1 MFLFSNV
8 IDSTYGDGSH
18 SVANIEC
25 GEWKICEFSAFV
37 SDSLKMPKK
46 ESCFKKVTFGG
57 KSEKNVKK
65 GELFYSDEILLDIPE
80 NYYLGLKITFEGKQI
95 PNHPENQIPCFREDQ
110 GEWTETKEV
119 PLPSM
124 VGCVRTVKKRIT
136 FWGDSITQGCG
147 VKENSYDHYA
157 AVTARLAG
165 NEYAFWDIGIGYA
178 RAFDAASDG
187 IWAYKAK
194 HTDVCIICFGVNDI
208 GSARTP
214 KKILSD
220 LKIIVRRLKD
230 SGVRV
235 VVQTI
240 PPFEFDEKGAATQ
253 REVNKLIFSDLELS
267 ECLFDETV
275 FLTDVKTQKPI
286 YGGHPNQTGCAV
298 WGSQL
303 YKFLKEIDVL

>member
-1 MFLFSNV
+1 M
-8 IDSTYGDGSH
+8 H

-25 GEWKICEFSAFV
+25 GEWKIFEFSTFV
-37 SDSLKMPKK
+37 IDSLSVPIK
-46 ESCFKKVTFGG
+46 ESGDKTVTFGG
-57 KSEKNVKK
+57 KNEKNVKK

-95 PNHPENQIPCFREDQ
+95 PNHPENQIPCFRVDRD
-110 GEWTETKEV
+110 EWTATKEV
-119 PLPSM
+119 PMPSM
-124 VGCVRTVKKRIT
+124 VGCVRSVKKRIT

-165 NEYAFWDIGIGYA
+165 NEYACWDIGIGYA
-178 RAFDAASDG
+178 RAFDGASGG

-214 KKILSD
+214 TQILSD

-230 SGVRV
+230 CGVRV

-240 PPFEFDEKGAATQ
+240 PPFEFNEKEAATQ
-253 REVNKLIFSDLELS
+253 KEVNKLIFADSELS

-275 FLTDVKTQKPI
+275 FLTDVKTLKPI
-286 YGGHPNQTGCAV
+286 YGGHPNRAGCAV
-298 WGSQL
+298 WGDRL
-303 YKFLKEIDVL
+303 HRFLKKTDVL